1 MYEGGYY
8 YFFLI
13 TAMGWIVSPANSYV
27 EGLILVPQNVT
38 VFVDKSLWKVTA
50 LKWGVYVGPNPI

>member
-1 MYEGGYY
+1 
-8 YFFLI
+8 
-13 TAMGWIVSPANSYV
+13 MGWIVSPANSYV
-27 EGLILVPQNVT
+27 EGLILVPQNGT